1 MNSSERQSRFIAS
14 VKGSTHVGL
23 ACDLLQASHAYTK
36 DAALTARIISAQQAL
51 LDIAE
56 AFRRAK

>member
-1 MNSSERQSRFIAS
+1 MTASERQTRFVNS
-14 VKGSTHVGL
+14 VKGSTHLGL

-36 DAALTARIISAQQAL
+36 DRALTARIISAQQSL

>member
-1 MNSSERQSRFIAS
+1 MTKTERESRLISSI
-14 VKGSTHVGL
+14 KGSTHLGL

-36 DAALTARIISAQQAL
+36 DKALTARIISAQQAL

>member
-1 MNSSERQSRFIAS
+1 MTASERQSRFIAS

-23 ACDLLQASHAYTK
+23 ACDLLQAAHAYTK
-36 DAALTARIISAQQAL
+36 DAALTARIIAAQQSL

>member
-1 MNSSERQSRFIAS
+1 MTKSERESRFISS
-14 VKGSTHVGL
+14 VKGSTHLGL

-36 DAALTARIISAQQAL
+36 DASLTAKIIKAQQDL